1 MTFAPESAASAMRQL
16 RETRSWVLPLL
27 VLFMRVLRKT
37 KEPANQV
44 LHDGGVEAVDDV
56 LAMALVRDEA
66 GGLECCQVMAERGLA
81 DVEVRGKLAS
91 REVVGLQQLENASAE
106 YGVTLRN
113 SMRRTAKKEA
123 GQRLEFL

>member
-81 DVEVRGKLAS
+81 DVEVRGELAC
-91 REVVGLQQLENASAE
+91 REVVCAS
-106 YGVTLRN
+106 
-113 SMRRTAKKEA
+113 
-123 GQRLEFL
+123 GQRAP